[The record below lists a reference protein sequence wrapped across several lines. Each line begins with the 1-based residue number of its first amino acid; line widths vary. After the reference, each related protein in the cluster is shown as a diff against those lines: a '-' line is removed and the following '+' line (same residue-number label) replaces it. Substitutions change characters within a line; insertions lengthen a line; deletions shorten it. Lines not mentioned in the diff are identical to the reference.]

1 MIPNN
6 HKEMVVEV
14 HKSYFKLRDQRIVY
28 LGQVQIDFFED
39 KEFPVFWKFG
49 IFMSNSN
56 S

>member
-39 KEFPVFWKFG
+39 KEFPVF
-49 IFMSNSN
+49 
-56 S
+56 